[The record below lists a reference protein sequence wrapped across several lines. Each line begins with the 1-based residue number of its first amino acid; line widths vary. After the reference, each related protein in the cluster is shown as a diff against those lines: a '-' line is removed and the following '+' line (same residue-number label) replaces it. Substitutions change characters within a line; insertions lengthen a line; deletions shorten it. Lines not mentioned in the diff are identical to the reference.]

1 VAWLGDNWGDKD
13 CDRRVLMLVGL
24 IGFVVD
30 VVVGEFLLGQALDS
44 CVTPL
49 LIIRALAKTNA
60 KKLIKSALFIKIIL
74 DFTLF
79 KRFVFIVC
87 HLNMPIDR
95 NLFKI
100 YYCFISKEI
109 QLLLVIIKKI
119 IIRIYPFSI

>member
-1 VAWLGDNWGDKD
+1 MAWLGDSCGDED

-24 IGFVVD
+24 TGFVVD
-30 VVVGEFLLGQALDS
+30 VAVEELLLGQALDN

-60 KKLIKSALFIKIIL
+60 KRLIKSALFIKIIL

-87 HLNMPIDR
+87 YLNMPIDR
-95 NLFKI
+95 NLYLI
-100 YYCFISKEI
+100 YYLLYFKKNINHYS
-109 QLLLVIIKKI
+109 LLLKK
-119 IIRIYPFSI
+119 